1 MSLSINTFVQAL
13 QQYEIRKNM
22 SVTLVLESDG
32 SGYLCYYST
41 GESFYEFDT
50 PDDLFSFLKSK
61 N

>member
-41 GESFYEFDT
+41 GESFYAFDT
-50 PDDLFSFLKSK
+50 PDELFRFLSSK

>member
-1 MSLSINTFVQAL
+1 MSLSINNFVQAL
-13 QQYEIRKNM
+13 QQYEIRKNI

-50 PDDLFSFLKSK
+50 PDDLFNFLRS
-61 N
+61 

>member
-1 MSLSINTFVQAL
+1 MSLSINSFVQAL

-50 PDDLFSFLKSK
+50 TDKLFSFLKSK

>member
-1 MSLSINTFVQAL
+1 MSLSINNFVQAL

-22 SVTLVLESDG
+22 SVTLVFESDG

-50 PDDLFSFLKSK
+50 PDELFNFLKPK